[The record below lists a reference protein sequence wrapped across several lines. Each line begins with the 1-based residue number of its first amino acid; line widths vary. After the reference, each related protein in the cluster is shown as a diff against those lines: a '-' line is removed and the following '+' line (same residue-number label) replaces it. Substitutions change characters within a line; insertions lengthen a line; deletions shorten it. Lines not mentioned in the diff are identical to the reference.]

1 MLKFSLVDW
10 IGSWEVA
17 YLIMWEQ
24 LNYAYNCIYVL
35 IMPSTIFNQ
44 STDCQL
50 PRYTSTLWYWG
61 KKWRPKKIVKLL
73 FGIKD
78 FAIIS
83 SYLCIKKLLHA
94 FLIFRILFLKNC
106 WNSNFFRRLFSI
118 VWNLNQYILP
128 IF

>member
-17 YLIMWEQ
+17 YLIMREQ
-24 LNYAYNCIYVL
+24 LNYAYNCVYVL

-50 PRYTSTLWYWG
+50 PWYSSTLWYWG
-61 KKWRPKKIVKLL
+61 KKNGDQKKLSKLL

-78 FAIIS
+78 FAKIS

-94 FLIFRILFLKNC
+94 FLIFRILFLKIVGIQIYLGDC
-106 WNSNFFRRLFSI
+106 LALFEI
-118 VWNLNQYILP
+118 
-128 IF
+128 